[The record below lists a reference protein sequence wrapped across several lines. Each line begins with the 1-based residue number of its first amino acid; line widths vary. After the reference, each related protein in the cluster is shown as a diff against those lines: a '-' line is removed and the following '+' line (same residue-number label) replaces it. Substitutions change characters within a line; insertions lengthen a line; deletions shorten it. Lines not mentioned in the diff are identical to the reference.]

1 MAWHL
6 VSYSFAALCAGLA
19 IWNLIVMKRAQA
31 VPPAVGT
38 PTPGFNSDERAAI
51 EEIDRLQK
59 KIAALCQKVELLEE
73 HAGEYFYVLH
83 DNGWMKVI
91 ELLEQLDA
99 VSADITRLVQEDAFD
114 KALELSRYL
123 ATAGTPWSEALAKSS
138 STDLKPLVDWE
149 RLVDEIILT
158 TASALGAAAEHT
170 KKLGIDRGRKRKPTL
185 MAVDEIMKLLDKRR
199 GEKSNI
205 EDW

>member
-1 MAWHL
+1 
-6 VSYSFAALCAGLA
+6 
-19 IWNLIVMKRAQA
+19 
-31 VPPAVGT
+31 
-38 PTPGFNSDERAAI
+38 
-51 EEIDRLQK
+51 
-59 KIAALCQKVELLEE
+59 
-73 HAGEYFYVLH
+73 VLH

-138 STDLKPLVDWE
+138 STDLKPLADWE

-170 KKLGIDRGRKRKPTL
+170 KKLGIDSGRKRKPTL
-185 MAVDEIMKLLDKRR
+185 LAVDEIMKLLDKRR